1 MTPLAT
7 SSPAR
12 VRMTAEQFFD
22 FVHHPEQANRWY
34 ELVRG
39 EVIEWPPPVKRHG
52 FVGANIARI
61 LGNYTFQVGHG
72 YLTGNDSGVILT
84 RDPDTVRGP
93 DVAVYDDAEHYQDL
107 HPKYGEVPPI
117 LAVEVLSPSDTFK
130 RVSGKIDDYLTNGV
144 KVVWLVDPEE
154 RIVTVYRPGGHYST
168 HLPDVEFS
176 GDPELP
182 GFRCIVADFFRLP
195 GDYSPLLQPPAS

>member
-1 MTPLAT
+1 MAEPAT
-7 SSPAR
+7 ITKLMSA
-12 VRMTAEQFFD
+12 AEFAV
-22 FVHHPEQANRWY
+22 FVHRPENTDKWF

-39 EVIEWPPPVKRHG
+39 EVIELPPPYKRHG
-52 FVGANIARI
+52 FVCVNIGRI

-72 YLTGNDSGVILT
+72 YLTGNDSGVLLE

-93 DVAVYDDAEHYQDL
+93 DVAFDEDAQHYEEL
-107 HPKYGEVPPI
+107 HPKYGEAPPI

-130 RVSGKIDDYLTNGV
+130 RVSAKIADYLRTGV

-154 RIVTVYRPGGHYST
+154 RTLTVYRPGGHYT
-168 HLPDVEFS
+168 AFTEGQEVV

-182 GFRCIVADFFRLP
+182 GFRCVVGELFKTA
-195 GDYSPLLQPPAS
+195 GDARRSQPPTA